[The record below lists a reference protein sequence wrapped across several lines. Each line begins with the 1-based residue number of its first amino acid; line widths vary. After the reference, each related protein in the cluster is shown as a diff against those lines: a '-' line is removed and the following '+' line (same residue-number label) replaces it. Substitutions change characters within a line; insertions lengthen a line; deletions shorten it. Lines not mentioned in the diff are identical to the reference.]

1 MATLMSAVALLY
13 SLAWP
18 PRRPCRFRSPVPP
31 GYTRPM
37 PHLAITLGLSALP
50 AILLLWYFYRR
61 DRKRPEPLGLIGKSV
76 LYGFLAVMPAAA
88 LELGLDQLPIP
99 QTAFVQ
105 AFLVAALVEES
116 VKLFFVKRYLFKR
129 PEFDE
134 RADGI
139 VYAICV
145 SLGFAFVENFLYG
158 YKDIRILFLR
168 GITAVPLHAIATG
181 VMGYYLGMAKI
192 GESRNNG
199 LRQAGVWRKGLVWAI
214 VIHGTY
220 DFCLFT
226 GGFVSL
232 LVIPLLIA
240 GWLVLNR
247 IYKRAIAE
255 DDADPRIAPSQGFR
269 DSLL

>member
-88 LELGLDQLPIP
+88 LELGLDRLPIP

>member
-1 MATLMSAVALLY
+1 MS
-13 SLAWP
+13 
-18 PRRPCRFRSPVPP
+18 
-31 GYTRPM
+31 
-37 PHLAITLGLSALP
+37 HLFTTLGLSALP
-50 AILLLWYFYRR
+50 AVLLLWYFYRR

-88 LELGLDQLPIP
+88 LEMGLDRLPIP

-116 VKLFFVKRYLFKR
+116 VKLFFVKHYLFRR

-134 RADGI
+134 RVDGI

-158 YKDIRILFLR
+158 YKDVRILFLR
-168 GITAVPLHAIATG
+168 GVTSVPLHAIATG
-181 VMGYYLGMAKI
+181 VMGYYLGIAKI
-192 GESRNNG
+192 EGQRDG
-199 LRQAGVWRKGLVWAI
+199 KPRYAGAWKKGLAWAI
-214 VIHGTY
+214 VIHGSY
-220 DFCLFT
+220 DFVLFT
-226 GGFVSL
+226 GGFWCL
-232 LVIPLLIA
+232 LVIPILLA

-247 IYKRAIAE
+247 VYKRALAE
-255 DDADPRIAPSQGFR
+255 DDADPRLSPSQGFP